1 MASQSCLIRHVPDAT
16 LIAHSP
22 PTHLSRMLSPWRC
35 HEPHET
41 SLFDT
46 AHLLSKAAGCNELE
60 GLHLAEM
67 RGITKHMDVH
77 ELGHIPVTVQGVLL
91 AEGSAQCS
99 ALLGND
105 IALLRRSLA
114 LPDGPDELPAG
125 SSGN

>member
-1 MASQSCLIRHVPDAT
+1 MEWAVVMSCERAWLALQRRRRQITSKRFVGYGFTELRLIRNVLDAT

-22 PTHLSRMLSPWRC
+22 PTHLSRMFSPWRC
-35 HEPHET
+35 HEPHEM

-77 ELGHIPVTVQGVLL
+77 ELGHIPVTV
-91 AEGSAQCS
+91 
-99 ALLGND
+99 
-105 IALLRRSLA
+105 
-114 LPDGPDELPAG
+114 
-125 SSGN
+125 